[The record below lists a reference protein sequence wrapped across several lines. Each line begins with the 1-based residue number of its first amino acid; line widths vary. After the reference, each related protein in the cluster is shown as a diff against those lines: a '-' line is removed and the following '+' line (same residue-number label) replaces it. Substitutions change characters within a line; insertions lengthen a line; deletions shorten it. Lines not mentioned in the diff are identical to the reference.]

1 MSMGWLSEQDSM
13 VTYIPPAIL
22 MHAGYALGGRALDN
36 EGNFSGPKV
45 SNANLEDAIREMIEG
60 TESWDPNPFAAVYSY
75 PGNEEEDATL
85 MTEFATVDDALT
97 SRVGGLPKLTT
108 VDTTL
113 GVPTIA
119 FTNIAVP
126 DILDDATDEAV
137 LEYSARASATH
148 DDAIARY
155 KAAMFAQDAH
165 LTSAFYLGLAI
176 MHTAKAQD
184 INTFRGRLFIDQAG
198 RRAMIELEAAKANF
212 AVEAARVDAAFRQW
226 SAVAQLNAQIVDM
239 TRAINFAHFE
249 AGRTRYDMDVQYNQ
263 AAVGWKF
270 QNVMRYAQLTV
281 PTAGMPLSE
290 PQPTRLERILSS
302 ALSIGSNM
310 GMQMGDK
317 FGPVGGIIG
326 AVGGGALGAA
336 SQMLR

>member
-13 VTYIPPAIL
+13 ASYIPPAIL
-22 MHAGYALGGRALDN
+22 QHAGYSLSGRALDN

-75 PGNEEEDATL
+75 PGNEDEAGDL
-85 MTEFATVDDALT
+85 MTEFATVDTAMDT
-97 SRVGGLPKLTT
+97 RVGALPAMGAAL
-108 VDTTL
+108 
-113 GVPTIA
+113 PTPDCAAA
-119 FTNIAVP
+119 FTGISAP
-126 DILDDATDEAV
+126 DILDDAADEAT
-137 LEYSARASATH
+137 LEYASRASATH

-249 AGRTRYDMDVQYNQ
+249 AGRTRYDMDAQYNQ
-263 AAVGWKF
+263 AAVSWKF

-290 PQPTRLERILSS
+290 PQPTRLERVLSS

-326 AVGGGALGAA
+326 ALGGGALGAA